1 MNISSIM
8 HTAIL
13 SLVMIALCIV
23 VLPVFSQDFDD
34 PYLWLEE
41 IEGEEAL
48 NWVEERNRETKG
60 KLSSHRVF
68 DPIRERILNI
78 LNNELAEDES
88 EILFGTK

>member
-48 NWVEERNRETKG
+48 NRVEEWNQQTKE
-60 KLSSHRVF
+60 KLSSHRAF
-68 DPIRERILNI
+68 DPIRDRILNI

-88 EILFGTK
+88 EILFGSE